1 MADQEGGKLVYEVDI
16 ETAGLIEGSKKAKA
30 EISSL
35 GDEVGKTAPSF
46 DKMTKGAKGVSS
58 ALAMPEVN
66 KLSNQL
72 AQLSGKIG
80 ASSDAANNAT
90 VAQNKF
96 SGALSTAASKLGAGY
111 VSNVGSATNSLISHA
126 KEAFAA
132 TDAQMASALA
142 AQRESVALKEKA
154 SQLVLAAVAEKKSA
168 EAAELSA
175 TTDLEAAEA
184 LFTRKEAQL
193 DSLEQTLLVQKA
205 TLKQTESNIALMGSE
220 KEAAQ
225 AIKEKAAIAATEAKI
240 IKQTNQAVA
249 EVTAAEDKVTKAK
262 EASAIASQKVTQAVA
277 LEAAAKK
284 TVATA
289 NDAAALATEK
299 LTLAAR
305 AQAVAVA
312 GARSALALL
321 GGPAGVL
328 LLAAAGVYSL
338 YQAMSGTKEIEEFNK
353 KIDDSIDKIETLNN
367 AQAKYASDKFG
378 SDLESLTE
386 KQKKYA
392 LEIENTQRALATA
405 PVLGIEDQ
413 VTEKLNRLK
422 ALYDDTAQSVLRLAE
437 ASDRADS
444 RARDTANMTM
454 SQVIA
459 QNALKEATKSLT
471 EQNKLL
477 ATSILDGDGAAKD
490 AIEIEKFG
498 QKLNKL
504 GIYGQ
509 DATDAIERFASEL
522 QQNKDFALAGA
533 VEDTRQKVEELT
545 IRLKEGEQAAI
556 KFNAQ
561 MTVKNN
567 GWDANSKDAKDYIA
581 NQQKIA
587 ALNKQISDQKKSD
600 TASKSAAKKDANAA
614 ETVAQKLANLK
625 QQSELAADSTRELSR
640 EQAILTAQQ
649 SLGSAATQKDIE
661 LAGKYAAAKW
671 DTGNAIRAQ
680 AAAEK
685 LIAEKG
691 ESSRYEQETKDLN
704 TALSAK
710 KISQEQYDKAS
721 EKSEQEHQT
730 NLAKIRSDAVVSP
743 QQEAAGL
750 VDPVQALANEN
761 AKKLKLIQQFED
773 NKTITEQQ
781 GLQLR
786 RAANKQYEQERT
798 DAMFQLWSQQT
809 IGNEVAANALNAFG
823 QSASSALSGVI
834 TGTQSASDAMLG
846 LANTVLSSV
855 IQTFVDMGIQQ
866 AKSAIMGATV
876 QQSAIAA
883 TTTAQVA
890 GIATQTTA
898 STAAAA
904 TTTAAW
910 TPAAL
915 VASVASFGGAAAIG
929 AAALIGVM
937 ALSGKRKNG
946 GPVSAGGMYQVG
958 EGGMPEI
965 YQSSSGR
972 QYMIPGDNGSVI
984 SNKDL
989 QGSGGGSSG
998 GVIVNINNYTPATV
1012 DMQQTPNANGGI
1024 TVDLFIAD
1032 MNAGGPMSQSIT
1044 SNTTASRRAQN
1055 Q

>member
-35 GDEVGKTAPSF
+35 SDEVGKAAPSF

-289 NDAAALATEK
+289 NDAAALATER

-378 SDLESLTE
+378 NDLESLTE

-444 RARDTANMTM
+444 RARDTANMTL

-533 VEDTRQKVEELT
+533 VEDTRKKVEELT
-545 IRLKEGEQAAI
+545 IRLKEGEQAAVR
-556 KFNAQ
+556 FNAQ

-587 ALNKQISDQKKSD
+587 ELNKQISDQKKSD
-600 TASKSAAKKDANAA
+600 TASKSSAKKDANAA

-625 QQSELAADSTRELSR
+625 QQSELAADSTRDLSR

-704 TALSAK
+704 TALNAQ
-710 KISQEQYDKAS
+710 KISQNQFNEAS
-721 EKSEQEHQT
+721 ERAEQQHQV
-730 NLAKIRSDAVVSP
+730 NLAKIRADKTSSP
-743 QQEAAGL
+743 LQQAKGEI
-750 VDPVQALANEN
+750 DPVQELANQH
-761 AKKLKLIQQFED
+761 ARQIALIQQFETE
-773 NKTITEQQ
+773 KGQITAN
-781 GLQLR
+781 GLALMN
-786 RAANKQYEQERT
+786 AANTQYEKQRMEAQWEIFRNQSQANEMLASSL
-798 DAMFQLWSQQT
+798 DALQ
-809 IGNEVAANALNAFG
+809 GG
-823 QSASSALSGVI
+823 ASSAI
-834 TGTQSASDAMLG
+834 TGLLNGTQSLSESF
-846 LANTVLSSV
+846 ANIGTTILNSVVSS
-855 IQTFVDMGIQQ
+855 FVQMGIEWVKAQVMGQ
-866 AKSAIMGATV
+866 A
-876 QQSAIAA
+876 AA
-883 TTTAQVA
+883 TAA
-890 GIATQTTA
+890 LA
-898 STAAAA
+898 STIGQATAAAS
-904 TTTAAW
+904 AW
-910 TPAAL
+910 APAAIS
-915 VASVASFGGAAAIG
+915 ASIATLGSAAAVGQTAYAGSLLASKGMAIAG
-929 AAALIGVM
+929 A
-937 ALSGKRKNG
+937 RYNG
-946 GPVSAGGMYQVG
+946 GPVSADSMYRVG
-958 EGGMPEI
+958 EKGKPEI
-965 YQSSSGR
+965 YQASNGS
-972 QYMIPGDNGSVI
+972 QYMIPGDNGRVI
-984 SNKDL
+984 SNKDM
-989 QGSGGGSSG
+989 QGGGSGAPSLSQVMNLTINTTG
-998 GVIVNINNYTPATV
+998 GVDDATIKQLRNAWRS
-1012 DMQQTPNANGGI
+1012 DTLALIKDQSTRPNGM
-1024 TVDLFIAD
+1024 IA
-1032 MNAGGPMSQSIT
+1032 P
-1044 SNTTASRRAQN
+1044 RK
-1055 Q
+1055 